1 MTTSARKKYKCP
13 DCKQCQGCSEA
24 RCNLCRGQAGS
35 ATSQFAGLSMAEQ
48 IALYEA
54 VNKGEAP
61 EGDYKHVCICGKQ
74 LRTIHP

>member
-1 MTTSARKKYKCP
+1 MTTRSQKKHQCP

-35 ATSQFAGLSMAEQ
+35 DAFQFAGLSMAEQ
-48 IALYEA
+48 IALFDA

-61 EGDYKHVCICGKQ
+61 EGNYRHACSCGK
-74 LRTIHP
+74 